1 MKNVSAGLLNVFLTQ
16 FRNLNIDLNR
26 ILKEFKTDRSVLN
39 NPINKVDMGIF
50 GRYMEEIVRL
60 SGNQH
65 VGFEAGFMIP
75 FMVTTTY
82 FNLYHDCKTVADFFD
97 KLHDMDAVNPI
108 TLYKT
113 FTDGEYFHYQIISS
127 ESFTKKHPVAA
138 RQWNEAQFGIGL
150 QYAYGYS
157 GRFLRPEF
165 AYTIYSEDSNGKLIE
180 EYLDCPVFYEKERM
194 GMTFKKSILDLPIR
208 TANKELLPVFEDM
221 MAEMKRMQNKDLL
234 SSSVRRYLTHS
245 LLTSD
250 LSLKPIAERFN
261 MSERN
266 IQRKL
271 KAEGTSFQQILDSL
285 RMELARKYLRER
297 IPLVEIAFL
306 LGFESQ
312 SAFNKFFSK
321 HFNTTP
327 SQFTYAINKPH

>member
-1 MKNVSAGLLNVFLTQ
+1 MKNVSVGLLNVFLTQ
-16 FRNLNIDLNR
+16 FRELNIDLNR
-26 ILKEFKTDRSVLN
+26 ILNEFETNRSVLD
-39 NPINKVDMGIF
+39 NPINQIEMGIF

-97 KLHDMDAVNPI
+97 KLENIEDVDSI
-108 TLYKT
+108 TRHKT

-127 ESFTKKHPVAA
+127 ESFTEKYPVAA
-138 RQWNEAQFGIGL
+138 RQWNEALFGIGL

-157 GRFLRPEF
+157 GRFLRPKF
-165 AYTIYSEDSNGKLIE
+165 AYTIYSEDNNDKLIE

-194 GMTFKKSILDLPIR
+194 GMAFKKTILNLPIR
-208 TANKELLPVFEDM
+208 TANKELLPIFEEM
-221 MAEMKRMQNKDLL
+221 MAEMKHMQNKDLL

-266 IQRKL
+266 FQRKL
-271 KAEGTSFQQILDSL
+271 KSEGTSYQQILDNL
-285 RMELARKYLRER
+285 RIELARKYLRER

-321 HFNTTP
+321 HFHTTP
-327 SQFTYAINKPH
+327 SQFK

>member
-1 MKNVSAGLLNVFLTQ
+1 MGYVSAGFISVFLTQ
-16 FRNLNIDLNR
+16 FRDLDIDLNR
-26 ILKEFKTDRSVLN
+26 ILDEFKTDQSALD
-39 NPINKVDMGIF
+39 NPITGIDMGIF

-60 SGNQH
+60 SGNKH
-65 VGFEAGFMIP
+65 IGFESGFMIP
-75 FMVTTTY
+75 FMMTVTY
-82 FNLYHDCKTVADFFD
+82 YNLYHDCKTVADFFD
-97 KLHDMDAVNPI
+97 KMKQADSENTI
-108 TLYKT
+108 THYKT
-113 FTDGEYFHYQIISS
+113 FTDGDYFHYQIISS
-127 ESFTKKHPVAA
+127 PEFTEKYPVAA
-138 RQWNEAQFGIGL
+138 RQWNEMQFGIGL

-157 GRFLRPEF
+157 GRFLRPEY
-165 AYTIYSEDSNGKLIE
+165 AYTIYSQDSNKLIE
-180 EYLDCPVFYEKERM
+180 EYLDCPVLYEKEQV
-194 GMTFKKSILDLPIR
+194 GMVFKKSILNLPIR
-208 TANKELLPVFEDM
+208 TAKKELLPIFEDM
-221 MAEMKRMQNKDLL
+221 MAELKHYQNKDCL

-245 LLTSD
+245 LLTSG

-271 KAEGTSFQQILDSL
+271 KAEGTSYQQILDSL

-321 HFNTTP
+321 HFHATP
-327 SQFTYAINKPH
+327 SQFK